1 MLKQDGKSRNC
12 HNFELGARATELCFL
27 LENGTSHPA
36 VGLGSAP
43 THCRAD
49 AGGGP
54 RGFRA
59 CRECGEWWEVEDG
72 ATSPPKWLNVR
83 EEGKRVAGEREK
95 KGRIGKNK

>member
-27 LENGTSHPA
+27 PENGTSHPA

-49 AGGGP
+49 TGGGP

-59 CRECGEWWEVEDG
+59 CRECGEWCE
-72 ATSPPKWLNVR
+72 A
-83 EEGKRVAGEREK
+83 
-95 KGRIGKNK
+95 